1 MKKIYVGLL
10 VLCFGVISLFGADG
24 KALANK
30 YKISASE
37 KAGSQWNRVFDNES
51 KMAKLG
57 IDKLS
62 ADEKKAL
69 EAYLVAHAADSDA
82 PAAAG
87 M

>member
-1 MKKIYVGLL
+1 MKKLTIGLFI
-10 VLCFGVISLFGADG
+10 LCFSVISLFGADG

-30 YKISASE
+30 YKINANE
-37 KAGSQWNRVFDNES
+37 KAASQWTRIFENDG

-69 EAYLVAHAADSDA
+69 QTYLVAHAADSDA